1 MRQTLL
7 TLILLLCSAWL
18 PAVAQNSL
26 YEQYINR
33 YSSMAVDQMNRYRI
47 PASITLAQGL
57 LESSAGTSRLARQ
70 GNNHFGIKCGGSWR
84 GRYMLVNDDAPNE
97 RFRVYSSVRES
108 YEDHSR
114 FLTENRRYAG
124 LFRLSTTDY
133 KGWAHGLKSAGYAT
147 NPRYASL
154 LINVIEKYDLTRFD
168 QGHRGS
174 RTSRRSRH
182 AQESMQVLKQ
192 LTGSHP
198 IRKQNGQYYI
208 VAQEGDTYKKLA
220 KLTHKRQRKLRRY
233 NDADKYMELH
243 AGDIVYL
250 GSKKKKADKAL
261 GTRVHTMQ
269 AGETLYQISQKYGIK
284 LASLCKMNP
293 ISPDYRF
300 REGDQ
305 IRIR

>member
-133 KGWAHGLKSAGYAT
+133 KGWAPGLKSAGYAT

-168 QGHRGS
+168 QGRGRS
-174 RTSRRSRH
+174 HTSRRSRH

-220 KLTHKRQRKLRRY
+220 KLTHQRQRKLSRY

>member
-174 RTSRRSRH
+174 HTSRRSRH

>member
-168 QGHRGS
+168 QRHGGS

-182 AQESMQVLKQ
+182 AQESMQVVKQ
-192 LTGSHP
+192 LIGSHP

>member
-154 LINVIEKYDLTRFD
+154 LINVIEKYDLTRAD
-168 QGHRGS
+168 TRAM
-174 RTSRRSRH
+174 RRR
-182 AQESMQVLKQ
+182 AC
-192 LTGSHP
+192 
-198 IRKQNGQYYI
+198 RW
-208 VAQEGDTYKKLA
+208 
-220 KLTHKRQRKLRRY
+220 
-233 NDADKYMELH
+233 
-243 AGDIVYL
+243 
-250 GSKKKKADKAL
+250 
-261 GTRVHTMQ
+261 
-269 AGETLYQISQKYGIK
+269 
-284 LASLCKMNP
+284 
-293 ISPDYRF
+293 
-300 REGDQ
+300 
-305 IRIR
+305 

>member
-168 QGHRGS
+168 QGRGRS
-174 RTSRRSRH
+174 HTSRRSRH

-208 VAQEGDTYKKLA
+208 VAQ
-220 KLTHKRQRKLRRY
+220 
-233 NDADKYMELH
+233 
-243 AGDIVYL
+243 
-250 GSKKKKADKAL
+250 
-261 GTRVHTMQ
+261 
-269 AGETLYQISQKYGIK
+269 
-284 LASLCKMNP
+284 
-293 ISPDYRF
+293 
-300 REGDQ
+300 
-305 IRIR
+305 

>member
-168 QGHRGS
+168 QGHGRS

-192 LTGSHP
+192 LIGSHP

>member
-168 QGHRGS
+168 QGRGGS

-182 AQESMQVLKQ
+182 AQESLQVLKQ

>member
-168 QGHRGS
+168 KGHGGN

>member
-114 FLTENRRYAG
+114 FLTEHRRYAG

-182 AQESMQVLKQ
+182 AQESMQVVKQ
-192 LTGSHP
+192 LIGSHP

>member
-154 LINVIEKYDLTRFD
+154 LINVIEKYDLTRFA
-168 QGHRGS
+168 QGHGRS
-174 RTSRRSRH
+174 HTSRRSRH